1 MRITHWLTWGTLA
14 AAAGLACGT
23 ANAQERGR
31 VLQSVPVVQQVGIP
45 QQVCGDEPVYRGQQ
59 TSGAGA
65 VIGALV
71 GGVAGNALGTG
82 GHYGRHGQYYGSNR
96 GATTVIGAVAGG
108 LIGNQVEGMNGGT
121 PAYQTVRRCTNET
134 VYENRTVGY
143 DVTYEYAGQRHTT
156 RMDHNPGPWVPIQV
170 PTPGR
175 YSSAGNHNGQ
185 AVTPGRSYQSTPQG
199 SAVTESITY
208 TQPSVP
214 IVIGVDVEGGRPSR
228 PPHGHRPPPPPPPHW
243 R

>member
-1 MRITHWLTWGTLA
+1 MNHQYWQLALAIVTTLIS
-14 AAAGLACGT
+14 GT
-23 ANAQERGR
+23 ALTQERAR
-31 VLQSVPVVQQVGIP
+31 VLSAVPVVQQVGIP
-45 QQVCGDEPVYRGQQ
+45 QQFCEDVQIYSGPRHRGDGIV
-59 TSGAGA
+59 
-65 VIGALV
+65 
-71 GGVAGNALGTG
+71 LGTIVG
-82 GHYGRHGQYYGSNR
+82 DARDDNDAYAELRGRAQDPRREGTST
-96 GATTVIGAVAGG
+96 AEVVAGG
-108 LIGNQVEGMNGGT
+108 YLGKVVEDSHRQ
-121 PAYQTVRRCTNET
+121 PRYDAARRCTSET

-228 PPHGHRPPPPPPPHW
+228 PPHGQRPPPPPPHW